1 MQYVQ
6 LCIRVHVNL
15 MPAHQ
20 MGVPA
25 DIGDEIETLYSQDLV
40 LNKCPNVGVC
50 QMKRT
55 DDLFQF
61 FVEAFKSFY
70 PFEL

>member
-1 MQYVQ
+1 
-6 LCIRVHVNL
+6 
-15 MPAHQ
+15 

-55 DDLFQF
+55 VDLFQF
-61 FVEAFKSFY
+61 FVEASKSFY